1 MTKQEALSYADG
13 SVVKLA
19 GILGIEH
26 PAVSQWS
33 EDKIPELRAYQLR
46 EMFGEPKSTET
57 QDIEHA

>member
-33 EDKIPELRAYQLR
+33 DEKIPELRAYQLR
-46 EMFGEPKSTET
+46 EKFGEPKLTES

>member
-19 GILGIEH
+19 GVLGIEH

-33 EDKIPELRAYQLR
+33 EEKIPELRAYQLR
-46 EMFGEPKSTET
+46 EMFGEPKPTKT
-57 QDIEHA
+57 QVEHA